1 MTIKTNPNS
10 DREYHFDNFFNIS
23 ADLICIAG
31 FDGYFKRINAA
42 VSQLLGF
49 SDEELYAS
57 PISTFVYTP
66 DLKIT
71 IETREQVY
79 KNKPL
84 LNFENRYLTK
94 TGEIVWLSWTSMPV
108 EDEKLVYAIAKN
120 ITHKKKIE
128 EERNILLT
136 NLTKINKD
144 LKHLSYT
151 TSHDLKSP
159 VNNLLSIFE
168 LIDITKINDEET
180 LEFLAILKTTT
191 ERLSQTLKNSVE
203 ELIHKD
209 ELNASIE
216 PLCLNENLNEVV
228 LSINSLIIN
237 SKIKITLDFEVVPT
251 INFNKEYL
259 KSIFLNL
266 ITNSIKYSKPDT
278 SPSISITSKKTN
290 GKNQLIYSDNGLGF
304 DMENVRDKI
313 FGLHQKFHNHIDSS
327 GIGLYLIY
335 NHINSLGGRIE
346 VKSEINEGAEFTI
359 TFKD

>member
-1 MTIKTNPNS
+1 MAIKKNPTS
-10 DREYHFDNFFNIS
+10 DIEYHFDNFFNIS

-31 FDGYFKRINAA
+31 FDGYFKRINPA
-42 VSQLLGF
+42 VSELLGYT
-49 SDEELYAS
+49 DEELYAS
-57 PISTFVYTP
+57 PISTFVYAP
-66 DLKIT
+66 DLKMT

-94 TGEIVWLSWTSMPV
+94 TGELVWLSWTSMPV

-120 ITHKKKIE
+120 ITHKKRIE

-159 VNNLLSIFE
+159 INNLLSVFD
-168 LIDITKINDEET
+168 LIDISKINDEET
-180 LEFLAILKTTT
+180 LEFITILKTTT
-191 ERLSQTLKNSVE
+191 ERLSQTLKKSVD
-203 ELIHKD
+203 ELIQKD
-209 ELNASIE
+209 ELNASTE
-216 PLCLNENLNEVV
+216 ELSLKENLKEVL
-228 LSINSLIIN
+228 LSIDSLIKE
-237 SKIKITLDFEVVPT
+237 SKIKIAIDFEAVAT

-278 SPSISITSKKTN
+278 FPSISITSTKEN
-290 GKNQLIYSDNGLGF
+290 GKSQLIYSDNGLGF
-304 DMENVRDKI
+304 DMDKVRDKI
-313 FGLHQKFHNHIDSS
+313 FGLHQKFHNHIDSN

-335 NHINSLGGRIE
+335 NHITNLGGRIE
-346 VKSEINEGAEFTI
+346 VESKINEGAIFTI

>member
-1 MTIKTNPNS
+1 MEVKKCPTPDK
-10 DREYHFDNFFNIS
+10 EYHFDNFFNIS

-31 FDGYFKRINAA
+31 FDGYFRRINPA
-42 VSQLLGF
+42 VSKLLGYT
-49 SDEELYAS
+49 DEELYS
-57 PISTFVYTP
+57 RPIHTLVYTP
-66 DLKIT
+66 DLKAT
-71 IETREQVY
+71 LETREEVY

-128 EERNILLT
+128 EERNVLIT

-159 VNNLLSIFE
+159 VNNLLSVFN
-168 LIDITKINDEET
+168 LLDTSKINDEET
-180 LEFLAILKTTT
+180 LEFIDILKTTT
-191 ERLSQTLKNSVE
+191 ERLKETLKNSVN
-203 ELIHKD
+203 ELIQKE

-216 PLCLNENLNEVV
+216 ILDVKQNLDEV
-228 LSINSLIIN
+228 LFSINSLIKN
-237 SKIKITLDFEVVPT
+237 SKITIDCDFSELT
-251 INFNKEYL
+251 QINFNQEYL

-266 ITNSIKYSKPDT
+266 ITNSIKYSKADIFPAVNIAT
-278 SPSISITSKKTN
+278 KKVN
-290 GKNQLIYSDNGLGF
+290 GKSQLIYSDNGLGF
-304 DMENVRDKI
+304 DMDKVRDKI
-313 FGLHQKFHNHIDSS
+313 FGLHQKFHHHNDSN

-335 NHINSLGGRIE
+335 NHITNLGGTIE
-346 VKSEINEGAEFTI
+346 VESKINEGAKFTI
-359 TFKD
+359 MFRD